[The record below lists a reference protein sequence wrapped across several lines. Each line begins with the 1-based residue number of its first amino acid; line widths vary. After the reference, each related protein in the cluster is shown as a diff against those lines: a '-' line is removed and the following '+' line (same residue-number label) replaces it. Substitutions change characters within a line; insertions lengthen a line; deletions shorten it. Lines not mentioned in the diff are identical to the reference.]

1 MGTVVGEST
10 IETGHDGL
18 RRLEGHRFTGGEGK
32 PVTLDDHGRGA
43 RFRTGESA
51 MNLTWRFSDAELA
64 SLALPAE

>member
-1 MGTVVGEST
+1 M
-10 IETGHDGL
+10 TGFAEWRATGSP
-18 RRLEGHRFTGGEGK
+18 GGEGK

-64 SLALPAE
+64 SHALPAE

>member
-1 MGTVVGEST
+1 M
-10 IETGHDGL
+10 TGFADWRATGSP
-18 RRLEGHRFTGGEGK
+18 GGEGK